1 MHENID
7 IFHKIYLLIIGICLT
22 CMDTYKK
29 QCEGKYPPPTISSPA
44 HVCGT
49 ANVSKTTGTI
59 T

>member
-1 MHENID
+1 MYENID
-7 IFHKIYLLIIGICLT
+7 IFHKIYLIIGICLT

-44 HVCGT
+44 HVYGT
-49 ANVSKTTGTI
+49 ANVSKTTI